1 MRLRN
6 PVVPRGD
13 PPVSI
18 ALPRPG
24 EFWQGF
30 LKNESLGLI
39 LARELRASDPEVFP
53 PQEFNR

>member
-1 MRLRN
+1 
-6 PVVPRGD
+6 VVPRGD

-39 LARELRASDPEVFP
+39 LARELCASDPEVFP
-53 PQEFNR
+53 PKQFNR